1 MFVFDFII
9 AFFLTISI
17 CALLDST
24 PYGRKVTDVILMLTL
39 WPLALLYGVFG
50 SLLGKK

>member
-1 MFVFDFII
+1 MLVFDVII
-9 AFFLTISI
+9 AFFLAILI

-24 PYGRKVTDVILMLTL
+24 PYGRKVTDVLLMLTL
-39 WPLALLYGVFG
+39 WHLALLYGVFG

>member
-1 MFVFDFII
+1 MFVFDLII
-9 AFFLTISI
+9 AFFLSISI

-24 PYGRKVTDVILMLTL
+24 PYGRKVTDIILMLTL
-39 WPLALLYGVFG
+39 WPIALLYGVFG